1 VPTIGA
7 CTVLGVW
14 CPAAREGY
22 FSAVDV
28 WTRGPHSTD
37 ASMMCLFVTLFV
49 TTD

>member
-14 CPAAREGY
+14 CPRRARAI
-22 FSAVDV
+22 SRRSMCRDQRTTDV
-28 WTRGPHSTD
+28 
-37 ASMMCLFVTLFV
+37 LFVTLFV